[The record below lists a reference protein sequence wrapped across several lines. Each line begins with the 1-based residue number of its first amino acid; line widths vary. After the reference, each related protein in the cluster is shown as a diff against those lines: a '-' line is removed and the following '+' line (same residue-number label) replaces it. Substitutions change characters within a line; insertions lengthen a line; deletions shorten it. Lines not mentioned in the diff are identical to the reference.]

1 MATPPGSPLTH
12 PATSPIREAPFS
24 SAHLSFGAQP
34 PQTALPLCA
43 ELSSPFAAGTFP
55 GSPDPAPP
63 EPLVLPSATA
73 DPANFQFAPP
83 KLAVSPTSPSPS
95 SPLTSV
101 VPPPLP
107 PLSPALMQG
116 SVFSSTPLTTTGAA
130 AAPVFPSAPSDT
142 ALVTPSVASA
152 GIPVSSNGSV
162 FTPIAAAAA
171 AAAAAPTSPFLP
183 QGTSLMDTTSSASP
197 PAPLPPMAQLSAQQ
211 ADNAKAIVLYSPPAI
226 PALATLAAGT
236 GIGAGIG
243 MGGGAGAGRSAER
256 EAVAAATALAARA
269 AVQQWPV
276 EKLKVAW
283 MGASPMERRVLGGMM
298 SALLQ
303 GQPIQILG
311 GSKLLE
317 ALQLRPPADVGSG
330 QEAAAEAEAEAQAE
344 AGEEVEVEDE
354 VEQAEQQADS
364 LMATADGMSM
374 EQQAVSS
381 NALEGSTGE
390 DVEMA
395 E

>member
-1 MATPPGSPLTH
+1 MRT
-12 PATSPIREAPFS
+12 
-24 SAHLSFGAQP
+24 
-34 PQTALPLCA
+34 
-43 ELSSPFAAGTFP
+43 
-55 GSPDPAPP
+55 PP

-101 VPPPLP
+101 VPPPSP

-243 MGGGAGAGRSAER
+243 MGGGTGTGAGAGRSAER

-276 EKLKVAW
+276 EKLKAAW

-317 ALQLRPPADVGSG
+317 ALQLRPPAVVGSG
-330 QEAAAEAEAEAQAE
+330 QEAAAEAQAQAQAQAQ